1 MATTEGLVS
10 MKCRLIQRRRIEG
23 SIRGIDVA
31 AIIAV
36 ILVLIVVGIFSV
48 SRLREQALRARCAG
62 NLKQMGLA
70 LQVYARDSKGLLPD
84 CSHANPQL
92 SGPGWPWDMSTN
104 LTDLLMANGAT
115 RTTFYCP
122 ANPEMNDDSHWNFW
136 QQVPGQVRV
145 TGYGML
151 FKGIQQVPPKLWC
164 TDLSGKNGM
173 SPSESELGFDSTAC
187 VNNDYTTIIGIF
199 VDRSNHMRGKKPIGG
214 DILFEDGHVQ
224 WRDFGDMKARFN
236 TVGPSG
242 PVLWRY

>member
-1 MATTEGLVS
+1 

-70 LQVYARDSKGLLPD
+70 LQVYAQNSKGLLPD

-115 RTTFYCP
+115 RATFYCP
-122 ANPEMNDDSHWNFW
+122 ANPEMNDDNHWNFFE
-136 QQVPGQVRV
+136 QVPGKVRV

-151 FKGIQQVPPKLWC
+151 FKGTQQVPPKLWC

-173 SPSESELGFDSTAC
+173 SPSE
-187 VNNDYTTIIGIF
+187 
-199 VDRSNHMRGKKPIGG
+199 
-214 DILFEDGHVQ
+214 
-224 WRDFGDMKARFN
+224 
-236 TVGPSG
+236 
-242 PVLWRY
+242 